1 MSKSRCPFR
10 TNAKEEELQSIKA
23 STPSFIEGRAEE
35 MGEISPDSTQMTDQE
50 MKRFAVFGRL

>member
-1 MSKSRCPFR
+1 MPKSRCPFR
-10 TNAKEEELQSIKA
+10 TNAKEELQSIKA
-23 STPSFIEGRAEE
+23 STPSFIEGQAEE